1 MSDITMCASDTCR
14 RRTECYRNAASGT
27 EPSPWRQAYFFGRDM
42 KDEEDCKYFS
52 PQDTKK
58 YVKENNDRKEV

>member
-1 MSDITMCASDTCR
+1 MPDITMCASDTCR

-27 EPSPWRQAYFFGRDM
+27 EPSPWRQAYFISTDM
-42 KDEEDCKYFS
+42 NEDGCEKFS

>member
-1 MSDITMCASDTCR
+1 MPDITMCPSTTCS

-27 EPSPWRQAYFFGRDM
+27 EPNPQRQAYFVSTDM
-42 KDEEDCKYFS
+42 TDDGCERFS

-58 YVKENNDRKEV
+58 YVLGESDAK